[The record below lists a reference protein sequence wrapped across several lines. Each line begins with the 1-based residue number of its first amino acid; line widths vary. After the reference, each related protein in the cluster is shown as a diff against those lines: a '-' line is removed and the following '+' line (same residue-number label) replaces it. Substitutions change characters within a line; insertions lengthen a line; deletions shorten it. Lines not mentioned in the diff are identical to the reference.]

1 MLDKDFFKTEHN
13 NPVEDINE
21 SGSILNDFGRKVFK
35 GDKVIW
41 TVFIILCVISLIEI
55 FSATSTIV
63 YRQQN
68 QWGPILRH
76 AMFLIGGV
84 GVILFIHNIPYRFFS
99 SLIFVLLG
107 AIVLLILTPFI
118 GVSVNNADRWISFMG
133 FTIQPSE
140 IAKISL
146 MGTIAFLLSKQ
157 NRINDSTLFKWMI
170 GLMIVVCGIIAMD
183 NLSTAVLLFG
193 VCFLLMFIGNVK
205 ILRLLKVA
213 GAGIALVLL
222 FILFLNIIPD
232 SWTDKGPL
240 NRMGTWQNRITH
252 FGEAKEL
259 SEEEYY
265 TITDENYQVAHAKIA
280 ISNGGVLG
288 VFPGNSTERD
298 FLPQAYSDFIY
309 AIIIEEMG
317 IIGGAFVL
325 LLYVIILIRSGMIA
339 RKTEKLFPKYLVL
352 GSAMMLSIQAFVNM
366 AVAVN
371 LIPVTGQPLPLISR
385 GGTSTLITC
394 AYFGL
399 ILSADRFGIGKKKE
413 QMVSEENTIIDEE
426 IINNEIIKEELKIPE
441 IASDQNGL
449 EKETVTD
456 LEDKVEFEIYKV

>member
-1 MLDKDFFKTEHN
+1 MLDNNNYTDNPTEPIEEVKT
-13 NPVEDINE
+13 
-21 SGSILNDFGRKVFK
+21 SGSTLVEFGHKIFK

-41 TVFIILCVISLIEI
+41 SVFIILCIISLIEI

-68 QWGPILRH
+68 QFGPILRH
-76 AMFLIGGV
+76 TMFLIGGV
-84 GVILFIHNIPYRFFS
+84 GIILLIHNIPYRFFS

-118 GVSVNNADRWISFMG
+118 GESVNNADRWISIMG

-157 NRINDSTLFKWMI
+157 NGHNDGILFKWMI
-170 GLMIVVCGIIAMD
+170 GLMVVVCGIIAVD

-193 VCFLLMFIGNVK
+193 VCYLLMFIGNVK
-205 ILRLLKVA
+205 ITRLLKVA
-213 GAGIALVLL
+213 GVGIAIILLFVLL
-222 FILFLNIIPD
+222 LNIIPE
-232 SWTDKGPL
+232 SWTDSGPL
-240 NRMGTWQNRITH
+240 NRLGTWQNRITH
-252 FGEAKEL
+252 FGEAKEMT
-259 SEEEYY
+259 EEEYF

-280 ISNGGVLG
+280 ISNGGVFG

-317 IIGGAFVL
+317 LLGGMFVL
-325 LLYVIILIRSGMIA
+325 LLYLVILIRGGIIA
-339 RKTEKLFPKYLVL
+339 RKTEKLFPKYLVM
-352 GSAMMLSIQAFVNM
+352 GSALMLSIQAFINM

-399 ILSADRFGIGKKKE
+399 ILSADRFGISKKKE
-413 QMVSEENTIIDEE
+413 GDSVDSDDKSNEVGGIDGDDNKDSSNPEDVSVN
-426 IINNEIIKEELKIPE
+426 
-441 IASDQNGL
+441 
-449 EKETVTD
+449 V
-456 LEDKVEFEIYKV
+456 LEDKVEFEIYQV

>member
-1 MLDKDFFKTEHN
+1 MRDNKNSTDNPTDPIEEVKT
-13 NPVEDINE
+13 
-21 SGSILNDFGRKVFK
+21 SGSTLVEFGHKIFK

-41 TVFIILCVISLIEI
+41 SVFIILCIISLIEI

-68 QWGPILRH
+68 QFGPILRH
-76 AMFLIGGV
+76 TMFLIGGV
-84 GVILFIHNIPYRFFS
+84 GIILLIHNIPYRFFS

-118 GVSVNNADRWISFMG
+118 GESVNNADRWISIMG

-157 NRINDSTLFKWMI
+157 NGHNDGILFKWMI
-170 GLMIVVCGIIAMD
+170 GLMIVVCGIIAVD

-193 VCFLLMFIGNVK
+193 VCYLLMFIGNVK
-205 ILRLLKVA
+205 ITRLLKVA
-213 GAGIALVLL
+213 GVGIAIILLFVLL
-222 FILFLNIIPD
+222 LNIIPE
-232 SWTDKGPL
+232 SWTDSGPL
-240 NRMGTWQNRITH
+240 NRLGTWQNRITH
-252 FGEAKEL
+252 FGEAKEMT
-259 SEEEYY
+259 EEEYF

-280 ISNGGVLG
+280 ISNGGVFG

-317 IIGGAFVL
+317 LLGGMFVL
-325 LLYVIILIRSGMIA
+325 LLYLVILIRGGIIA
-339 RKTEKLFPKYLVL
+339 RKTEKLFPKYLVM
-352 GSAMMLSIQAFVNM
+352 GSALMLSIQAFINM

-399 ILSADRFGIGKKKE
+399 ILSADRFGISKKKE
-413 QMVSEENTIIDEE
+413 GDSVDSDDKSNEVGGIDGDDNKDSSNPEDVSV
-426 IINNEIIKEELKIPE
+426 
-441 IASDQNGL
+441 NG
-449 EKETVTD
+449 
-456 LEDKVEFEIYKV
+456 LEDKVEFEIYQV